1 MPDTGLMQVAV
12 DAVVFT
18 VRRDQ
23 LHLLLIKRKDAPFA
37 HSYAIPGGF
46 VRPDEE
52 LEDAARREL
61 EEETNVKDI
70 FLQQLGAYGGVRRD
84 PRGRVLS
91 IAFLALIKANQ
102 ELRAATDAAEAKWFP
117 IDDLPKLAF
126 DHATIIAD
134 ALKQLRYEL
143 QTTNIAFQILSEKF
157 TLSQLQQL
165 YESVLGKKFDKRNFR
180 KRIKDLDILQETKEQ
195 VMGGAHRPAQ
205 LYRFASKRYAPI
217 REKVHVLVGN

>member
-18 VRRDQ
+18 VRGDQ

-37 HSYAIPGGF
+37 QSYAIPGGF

-61 EEETNVKDI
+61 AEETNVKDI

-91 IAFLALIKANQ
+91 IAFLALIKGNQ
-102 ELRAATDAAEAKWFP
+102 DLRAATDAAEAKWFP
-117 IDDLPKLAF
+117 SDDLPKLAF

-134 ALKQLRYEL
+134 ALKQLQYEI
-143 QTTNIAFQILSEKF
+143 QTTNIAFQILPEKF

-165 YESVLGKKFDKRNFR
+165 YESILGKKFDKRNFR
-180 KRIKDLDILQETKEQ
+180 KRIKELSILQETKETF
-195 VMGGAHRPAQ
+195 MDGAHRPAQ

-217 REKVHVLVGN
+217 REKVHVLL